1 MLHWLCWWRPPC
13 LLRRVVV
20 NFTADSTEAIEG
32 VLWSYRWGWLTLKDC
47 AGLKA
52 GPPVPL
58 VGDVVIHRSQI
69 KFMQVAL

>member
-1 MLHWLCWWRPPC
+1 MHWLLFWRPPC

-32 VLWSYRWGWLTLKDC
+32 VLWSYRGGWLTLRDVS
-47 AGLKA
+47 ALKTG
-52 GPPVPL
+52 GPAVAM

-69 KFMQVAL
+69 KFLQVAP